1 MINKLRIGI
10 IGLGYVGLP
19 LFLEFSK
26 KFRVKGFDLSK
37 KKINLLKKKIDY
49 TNQFTRKDLKKISN
63 KDIDCKSDILKNC
76 NFFIVTV
83 PTPVTKNKLP
93 DLSAV
98 VSATKIICK
107 YLKKNYYVIYESTFY
122 PGITED
128 ICVKT
133 IEKETKLIG
142 INNSNKNKNLDGFY
156 YGYSPERINPG
167 DLKHGIKDII
177 KITSGSTNS
186 SAKFIDTVY
195 KKICL
200 AGTHKAESIKI
211 AESAKVIE
219 NTQRDINI
227 ALINEFAQIFSKM
240 NINIFD
246 VLRAAKTKWN
256 FLNFSPGLVGGH
268 CIGVDPYYLTY
279 KANKIGY
286 NSVLTLAG
294 RRLNDNMH
302 NFILKK
308 LYKNLDKNF
317 KKKKYRLLLIG
328 LTFKENVNDFRNS
341 RSIVLANEIK
351 RHGHSIDVYDNN
363 VSIEEF
369 KKENKL
375 NIVKRPKKKYY
386 DAILI
391 TVAHKDVK
399 KFKKEYLYSLLNNK
413 EKGKIF
419 DVKNVFNQKK
429 FLTI

>member
-19 LFLEFSK
+19 LFYEFSK
-26 KFRVKGFDLSK
+26 KFEVKGFDLSK
-37 KKINLLKKKIDY
+37 QKIDLLKKKIDY
-49 TNQFTRKDLKKISN
+49 TNQYKKKDLKKISN
-63 KDIDCKSDILKNC
+63 KNIDYKSDILKDC

-83 PTPVTKNKLP
+83 PTPITKNKLP

-107 YLKKNYYVIYESTFY
+107 YLKKNDYVIYESTFY
-122 PGITED
+122 PGVTED
-128 ICVKT
+128 ICIKI
-133 IEKETKLIG
+133 IENETKLIG
-142 INNSNKNKNLDGFY
+142 INNKNKNKNIDGFY

-167 DLKHGIKDII
+167 DLKHGIKDIV
-177 KITSGSTNS
+177 KITSGSTNA
-186 SAKFIDTVY
+186 SAQFIDSIY
-195 KKICL
+195 KRICL
-200 AGTHKAESIKI
+200 AGTHKAQSIKI

-240 NINIFD
+240 NINTYD
-246 VLRAAKTKWN
+246 VLSAAKTKWN
-256 FLNFSPGLVGGH
+256 FLDFSPGLVGGH

-286 NSVLTLAG
+286 ESVLTLAG

-308 LYKNLDKNF
+308 LYKSLNKNL
-317 KKKKYRLLLIG
+317 KKKKYKFLIIG

-341 RSIVLANEIK
+341 RSIVLAKEISK
-351 RHGHSIDVYDNN
+351 NGHILDVYDKN
-363 VSIEEF
+363 VSIKEF
-369 KKENKL
+369 KKEHRL
-375 NIVKRPKKKYY
+375 NIIKKPKKKYY

-391 TVAHKDVK
+391 TVAHDDIK
-399 KFKKEYLYSLLNNK
+399 KFKIEYLYSLLNDK

>member
-1 MINKLRIGI
+1 MINKLSIGI

-63 KDIDCKSDILKNC
+63 KDIGFKSDILKDC

-98 VSATKIICK
+98 VSATKIVCK
-107 YLKKNYYVIYESTFY
+107 YLKKNDYVIYESTFY

-294 RRLNDNMH
+294 RKLNDNMH
-302 NFILKK
+302 KFILKK
-308 LYKNLDKNF
+308 LYKNLNKNF

-341 RSIVLANEIK
+341 RSIIMANEIK

-369 KKENKL
+369 KKDNKV